1 MEEVA
6 WASRNPERLEQI
18 GKQTRKDMEPD
29 FTAMKSG
36 GEIYLQQFAS
46 LQDGG
51 NSFEAGW
58 VFGEDE

>member
-1 MEEVA
+1 ME
-6 WASRNPERLEQI
+6 S
-18 GKQTRKDMEPD
+18 D